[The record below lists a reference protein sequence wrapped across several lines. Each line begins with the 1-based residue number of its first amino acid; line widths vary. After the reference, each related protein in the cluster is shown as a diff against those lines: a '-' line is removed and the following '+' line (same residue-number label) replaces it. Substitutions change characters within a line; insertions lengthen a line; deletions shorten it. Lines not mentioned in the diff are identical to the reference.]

1 MMVEIFIFVIAA
13 ISGLFITGY
22 AVHMLVG
29 GLVSADTE
37 SQLIMLVCLVVACGI
52 AYMVWDVIKRR
63 RIQRPQQP
71 AQPVDNNRK

>member
-1 MMVEIFIFVIAA
+1 MVEILIFIIAA

-37 SQLIMLVCLVVACGI
+37 FQLIALVCFVIACGI

-63 RIQRPQQP
+63 RIHRP
-71 AQPVDNNRK
+71 